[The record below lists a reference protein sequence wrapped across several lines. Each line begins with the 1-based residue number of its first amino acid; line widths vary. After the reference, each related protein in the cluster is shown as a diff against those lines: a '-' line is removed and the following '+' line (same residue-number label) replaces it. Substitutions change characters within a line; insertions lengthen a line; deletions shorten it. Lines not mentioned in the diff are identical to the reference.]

1 MGFRRTTAIDDPRQF
16 RYPSDMLRLTTKGWV
31 LIILIFTGGALA
43 ALSYYA
49 ELSSLPLRETVA
61 KLTRGRIRTER
72 RQPSDA
78 EIQAALLQAL
88 LKDATLRNLP
98 LDIVVSE
105 GAVTVTGVV
114 PSMAERAAVEQ
125 LIRNVAGVKTMT
137 LHLAVTHTGT
147 SVRPPASEKEDP
159 DLRLSKEVEFAL
171 YRTDAFDIRTMKVA
185 SREGVVRLSG
195 TVRNLA
201 EKLLAERIARE
212 VEGVREVVNDLEVA
226 R

>member
-1 MGFRRTTAIDDPRQF
+1 M
-16 RYPSDMLRLTTKGWV
+16 
-31 LIILIFTGGALA
+31 IILILTGA
-43 ALSYYA
+43 ALVAFSHYA
-49 ELSSLPLRETVA
+49 DLSSLHLRERVGR
-61 KLTRGRIRTER
+61 LTGGRIGTRL

-78 EIQAALLQAL
+78 EIEAAILKAV
-88 LKDATLRNLP
+88 LKDPTLRNLP
-98 LDIVVSE
+98 LEFVVSE
-105 GAVTVTGVV
+105 GAVTVTGIV
-114 PSMAERAAVEQ
+114 PTTAEQAAVER
-125 LIRNVAGVKTMT
+125 LVKSVAGVRTLS
-137 LHLAVTHTGT
+137 LHLAISQTAAP
-147 SVRPPASEKEDP
+147 SRSPAPAKEDP

-171 YRTDAFDIRTMKVA
+171 YRTDAFDIRTIKVT